1 MCATNGRTMTDW
13 ATQPM
18 GECPNTP
25 EDPVSIETYEAMI
38 AAMDRMHAEAP
49 WLHRTAPLALRSPWT
64 TPSPVLRDGYRGAD
78 GLR

>member
-49 WLHRTAPLALRSPWT
+49 LAAQDSAPGAAQPLDDAQ
-64 TPSPVLRDGYRGAD
+64 PSTQGRIQGRRRA
-78 GLR
+78 

>member
-1 MCATNGRTMTDW
+1 MTDW

-38 AAMDRMHAEAP
+38 AAMDSLIAEAP
-49 WLHRTAPLALRSPWT
+49 PAAQDSAPDVAQAQDDAQ
-64 TPSPVLRDGYRGAD
+64 PSTQGRIQGRRRA
-78 GLR
+78 